1 MLTIF
6 RKTPT
11 SAAGVEKKVSD
22 DISAETVPKKPHVVN
37 STDKPTEETPAVVIG
52 NVESTET
59 EVPKG
64 ILDKLCPLLGHRVDG

>member
-11 SAAGVEKKVSD
+11 SAAGVEKEVSD
-22 DISAETVPKKPHVVN
+22 ETVPKKPHVVN
-37 STDKPTEETPAVVIG
+37 STDKPTEETPGVVVG